1 MCHYCGHILQP
12 PPENCPEC
20 GGKLRYTGYGTQKIE
35 EELARLFPQAGI
47 LRMDQDTTSR
57 KNAHEEMLARF
68 ARHEYDIMLG
78 TQMVAKGLDFE
89 DVTLVGVLGVDS
101 MLNSHSF
108 RAYENAFSLITQV
121 VGRGGRADS
130 PGHAVIQTTDPGNPV
145 LGLAARQDYDAFFEQ
160 EIGFRR
166 LGLYPPFCS
175 LCVAGFTGKKEGEV
189 VAAAARFGKLLAEE
203 AGKTAPMPLRILG
216 PAPMNI
222 VMVNELYRYKLTIKC
237 RNDKAFRDLMRA
249 TMDRYSQEGL
259 PAKASLALDMNSDGD
274 I

>member
-1 MCHYCGHILQP
+1 
-12 PPENCPEC
+12 
-20 GGKLRYTGYGTQKIE
+20 
-35 EELARLFPQAGI
+35 
-47 LRMDQDTTSR
+47 
-57 KNAHEEMLARF
+57 
-68 ARHEYDIMLG
+68 
-78 TQMVAKGLDFE
+78 
-89 DVTLVGVLGVDS
+89 

-145 LGLAARQDYDAFFEQ
+145 LRLAARQDYDAFFEQ

-203 AGKTAPMPLRILG
+203 AGKTTPMPLRILG

-259 PAKASLALDMNSDGD
+259 PAKASLALSSETIFTMLAGMIFFQEIMSAKEYLGCAL
-274 I
+274 IFIAIIASQLEPKKKSIEKEYR